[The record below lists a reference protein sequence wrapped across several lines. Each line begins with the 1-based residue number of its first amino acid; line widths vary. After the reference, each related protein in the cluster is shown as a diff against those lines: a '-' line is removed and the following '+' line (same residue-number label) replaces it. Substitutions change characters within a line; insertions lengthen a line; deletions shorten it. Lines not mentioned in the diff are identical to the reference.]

1 MTPGSDIDVV
11 PVHTTDEREA
21 FIRLPWSLYRGIDPW
36 VPPLLDDMRGRTDP
50 DRHPFYG
57 HSDARLY
64 LALRGGRPV
73 GRIAAIHNRN
83 HVAFHDEPVGFFGFF
98 ESVDDAD
105 VSEALF
111 EAAAGWLRDRGL
123 EVMRGPTSYSTNE
136 ESGLLVEG
144 FERPPAILM
153 PYNPRYYEELVTGA
167 GFEEAATLVAYHLA
181 DNRPPDWLERI
192 SGRVRERTGVRIR
205 PLRMSEFER
214 ELERIQAIYNSAWER
229 NWGFV
234 PMTDAEF
241 EHMADEL
248 EPVLEPDL
256 ALIAEDASG
265 EPVGFSLAL
274 PDLNQAIRH
283 ANGRLFPFGLLKI
296 LWHARRVGM
305 ARVITLGLVEAYRGR
320 GVDGLLYLET
330 FRNGADHG
338 ITEGEFSWVLED
350 NEPMRKPLE
359 RMGARVYKRY
369 RIYDRP
375 L

>member
-1 MTPGSDIDVV
+1 MTPGPDIDVV
-11 PVHTTDEREA
+11 PVRTTDEREA
-21 FIRLPWSLYRGIDPW
+21 FIRLPWSLYRGRDAW
-36 VPPLLDDMRGRTDP
+36 VPPLLGDMRGRTDP

-83 HVAFHDEPVGFFGFF
+83 HVAFHDEPAGFFGFF

-153 PYNPRYYEELVTGA
+153 PYNPRYYEGLVTGA

-181 DNRPPDWLERI
+181 DNSPPDWLERI

-214 ELERIQAIYNSAWER
+214 ELERIQAIYNAAWER

-296 LWHARRVGM
+296 LWHARRIQL
-305 ARVITLGLVEAYRGR
+305 ARVITLGLVEEYRGR

-330 FRNGADHG
+330 FRNGAEHG

>member
-11 PVHTTDEREA
+11 PVRTADEREA
-21 FIRLPWSLYRGIDPW
+21 FIRLPWSLYRGLDAW
-36 VPPLLDDMRGRTDP
+36 VPPLLGDMRSRTDP

-123 EVMRGPTSYSTNE
+123 DVMRGPTSYSTNE

-153 PYNPRYYEELVTGA
+153 PYNARYYEKLVTGA

-192 SGRVRERTGVRIR
+192 SDRVRERTGVRIR

-214 ELERIQAIYNSAWER
+214 ELERIQSIYNAAWER

-265 EPVGFSLAL
+265 DPVGFSLAL
-274 PDLNQAIRH
+274 PDLNEAIRH

-296 LWHARRVGM
+296 LWHARRIRM

>member
-11 PVHTTDEREA
+11 PVRTTAEREA
-21 FIRLPWSLYRGIDPW
+21 FIRLPWSLYRGLDAW
-36 VPPLLDDMRGRTDP
+36 VPPLLGDMRSRTDP

-123 EVMRGPTSYSTNE
+123 NVMRGPTSYSTNE

-153 PYNPRYYEELVTGA
+153 PYNPRYYEKLVTGA

-214 ELERIQAIYNSAWER
+214 ELERIQSIYNAAWER

-265 EPVGFSLAL
+265 DPVGFSLAL
-274 PDLNQAIRH
+274 PDLNEAIRH

-296 LWHARRVGM
+296 LWHARRIRM